1 MTLRA
6 LVVIPALNAERSI
19 GAVVRDCK
27 GLQWGA
33 AGPGGVRP
41 YTGEAAG
48 APLVVNDVLVV
59 DDGSAD
65 RTAEVAR
72 EAGAQVVSHPTNRGK
87 GAALKTGFAYALE
100 HGFDAVVTL
109 DADGQHLPHE
119 IPKFLAA
126 RAETGADLI
135 IGGRAHLFG
144 QMLPRRRFANRFSAR
159 CIAFASRTNVTDSQS
174 GFRLYS
180 ANLLRAVRLRSDG
193 FDMESEVI
201 VHAGWRGFK
210 VITIPIDLGFVDG
223 QSTSHYK
230 PLMDTV
236 RIAWTVI
243 RARYF
248 WRAR

>member
-1 MTLRA
+1 MTERV
-6 LVVIPALNAERSI
+6 LVIIPALNAERSV

-27 GLQWGA
+27 A
-33 AGPGGVRP
+33 
-41 YTGEAAG
+41 
-48 APLVVNDVLVV
+48 VVNDVLVV

-72 EAGAQVVSHPTNRGK
+72 EAGAQVVSHPVNRGK
-87 GAALKTGFAYALE
+87 GGALKTGFAYALE
-100 HGFDAVVTL
+100 HGFDAVLTL
-109 DADGQHLPHE
+109 DADGQHLARE
-119 IPKFLAA
+119 IPKFFAA
-126 RAETGADLI
+126 REETGADLI

-159 CIAFASRTNVTDSQS
+159 CIAFASHTDVTDSQS

-180 ANLLRAVRLRSDG
+180 AQLLRAIRLRSEG

-201 VHAGWRGFK
+201 VQAGQRKFK
-210 VITIPIDLGFVDG
+210 ILSIPIDLGFVDG

-230 PLMDTV
+230 PLMDTI

-248 WRAR
+248 WR